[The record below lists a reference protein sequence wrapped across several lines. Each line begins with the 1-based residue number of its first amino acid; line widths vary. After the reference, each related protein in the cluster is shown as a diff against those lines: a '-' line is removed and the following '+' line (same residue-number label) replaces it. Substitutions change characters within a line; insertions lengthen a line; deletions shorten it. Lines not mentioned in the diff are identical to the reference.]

1 MNKKYLKYTLI
12 STLILTVCIYFFID
26 YKYEKLYENKNTKN
40 LQLVIDSLEV
50 QQKKYSKEIDSL
62 SEVNRY
68 YKKNDSLLR
77 IQIKSQ
83 ENKSKKILQEVKE
96 EKRKIIKLKMKLSR
110 ISDSLNNSKTDPLKL
125 IISTKKKLKKIQK
138 NK

>member
-1 MNKKYLKYTLI
+1 
-12 STLILTVCIYFFID
+12 
-26 YKYEKLYENKNTKN
+26 
-40 LQLVIDSLEV
+40 
-50 QQKKYSKEIDSL
+50 
-62 SEVNRY
+62 
-68 YKKNDSLLR
+68 LLR

>member
-12 STLILTVCIYFFID
+12 TTLILTVCIYFFID